1 MIRMLITTR
10 PENKAVKPLEH
21 GCIKTVNFP
30 LTRIVYTIPEDRIR
44 EDFLGFHPD
53 VLVFTSIAGSSRFLQ
68 AVDPSELKKCR
79 IFCIGDVTAI
89 PFRNAGLNCNVPS
102 PKTSIGLAGAI
113 QENCGSGT
121 RIMVARSSSGS
132 PVLMNELSGR
142 SYEVAEIRLYDL
154 EENVATELG
163 NELKTGNYFGIL
175 VTSSM
180 EARIFGKILHSMN
193 IDTKEIG
200 LKVFAIGDPTASA
213 LRNMGIGTD
222 PPEGDSDIETLVKA
236 ISDTYC

>member
-1 MIRMLITTR
+1 
-10 PENKAVKPLEH
+10 
-21 GCIKTVNFP
+21 
-30 LTRIVYTIPEDRIR
+30 
-44 EDFLGFHPD
+44 
-53 VLVFTSIAGSSRFLQ
+53 
-68 AVDPSELKKCR
+68 
-79 IFCIGDVTAI
+79 
-89 PFRNAGLNCNVPS
+89 
-102 PKTSIGLAGAI
+102 
-113 QENCGSGT
+113 
-121 RIMVARSSSGS
+121 MVARSSSGS